1 MFPSYRPHPVSGTCE
16 HGRRFRDP
24 PPRSGRDVGAFQ
36 FGPTFEFL
44 ISLTVWERLIM
55 QLLWHQCAFANDYRT
70 SILLTLT
77 STACLEV
84 RHDSFLL
91 FAFLSRIIPVA
102 FFQAW
107 YYFTPQSDP
116 WPITLLVNVPWV
128 IILYVTVLMLCFA

>member
-1 MFPSYRPHPVSGTCE
+1 
-16 HGRRFRDP
+16 
-24 PPRSGRDVGAFQ
+24 
-36 FGPTFEFL
+36 
-44 ISLTVWERLIM
+44 M

-91 FAFLSRIIPVA
+91 STFLSRIIPVA

-107 YYFTPQSDP
+107 YYFTHQSDP